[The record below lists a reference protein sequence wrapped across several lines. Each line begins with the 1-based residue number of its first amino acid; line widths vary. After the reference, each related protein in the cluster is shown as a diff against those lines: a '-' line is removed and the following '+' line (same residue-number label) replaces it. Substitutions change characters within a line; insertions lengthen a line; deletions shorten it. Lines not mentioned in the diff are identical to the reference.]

1 MKIGD
6 IIKNYRKENNLTLR
20 EFAKKCD
27 LSYTYIFAL
36 EKDKDTRTGKPTT
49 PSLDSLYSIAKGM
62 NISAENLLTILDNN
76 QEVSLSST
84 EVTSRSSPAVVLV
97 YGKIPAGIPM
107 EMIEDIIDTE
117 EIPSSWLNGN
127 KEYFGLKVNGT
138 SMMPKYQNNDTII
151 CLKCEDCE
159 SGDDCVVAVNG
170 NDATFKKVIKNENGI
185 ILQPLNPSF
194 APLVYTNEDIKKLPV
209 RILGKVVELRRKI

>member
-107 EMIEDIIDTE
+107 EMIEDVIDTE
-117 EIPSSWLNGN
+117 EISSDWLKGD
-127 KEYFGLKVNGT
+127 KQYFGLKVNGN

-151 CLKCEDCE
+151 CLRCEDCE

-185 ILQPLNPSF
+185 ILQPLNPEF

>member
-62 NISAENLLTILDNN
+62 NISAENLLAILDNN

-107 EMIEDIIDTE
+107 EMIEDVIDTE
-117 EIPSSWLNGN
+117 EISSDWLKGD
-127 KEYFGLKVNGT
+127 KQYFGLKVNGN

-151 CLKCEDCE
+151 CLRCEDCE

-185 ILQPLNPSF
+185 ILQPLNPEF

>member
-62 NISAENLLTILDNN
+62 NISAENLLAILDNN

>member
-170 NDATFKKVIKNENGI
+170 DDATFKKVIKNENGI

>member
-1 MKIGD
+1 MTIGD

>member
-1 MKIGD
+1 M
-6 IIKNYRKENNLTLR
+6 ENVLGKRIELERTRLGLNQIEL
-20 EFAKKCD
+20 AKK
-27 LSYTYIFAL
+27 L
-36 EKDKDTRTGKPTT
+36 
-49 PSLDSLYSIAKGM
+49 
-62 NISAENLLTILDNN
+62 N
-76 QEVSLSST
+76 LSSSASISQYESGDRMPSDDIKLKMAEIFDCSVDYLLGKT
-84 EVTSRSSPAVVLV
+84 DSRKTASSSPVVVFV

-117 EIPSSWLNGN
+117 EISSDWLKGD
-127 KEYFGLKVNGT
+127 KQYFGLKVNGN

-159 SGDDCVVAVNG
+159 SGDDCIVAVNG

-185 ILQPLNPSF
+185 ILQPLNPEFS
-194 APLVYTNEDIKKLPV
+194 PLVYTNEDIKKLPV

>member
-185 ILQPLNPSF
+185 ILQPLNPEF